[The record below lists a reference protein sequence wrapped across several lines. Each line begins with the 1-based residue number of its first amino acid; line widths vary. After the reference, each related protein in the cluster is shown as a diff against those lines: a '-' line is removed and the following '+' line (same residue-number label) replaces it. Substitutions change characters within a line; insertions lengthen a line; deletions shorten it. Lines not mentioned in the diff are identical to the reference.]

1 MAIKLSGPISLLDIQ
16 NEFGGSAPISINEYY
31 RNGGLVTNNNSNVPL
46 TGAISFNNFYG
57 GTSLFV
63 YTITENIQEL
73 NVQSYLLAR
82 GWDGLAPIDLT
93 INSGIY
99 IWSDNISA
107 PGLTTGVIP
116 YGLTIKNYGY
126 IIGKGGIGGSWAE
139 PSVSNGPGLHGGP
152 ALSLNSPATLVN
164 YGYVAGGGGGGGGS
178 TIGNGSGGGG
188 GAGGGRGANSQS
200 GAGGAGGAIGQP
212 GADGTGYGTFGYGG
226 GAGGGGSGA
235 TGVEKGTDYNGGGGG
250 GGRILP
256 GVGGAGGPGANV
268 GGEGGSAGNVGG
280 NAGGRAS
287 AGGGGWGAAGGYSG
301 YAGGAGGAAIT
312 KNGNDLV
319 LSNNGT
325 IYGSIVA

>member
-1 MAIKLSGPISLLDIQ
+1 MAIQISGPISLLDIQ

-63 YTITENIQEL
+63 YTITGHVQQL
-73 NVQSYLLAR
+73 NVRSYLLAR
-82 GWDGLAPIDLT
+82 GWDGSAPVALT

-99 IWSDNISA
+99 IWSDNIGVA
-107 PGLTTGVIP
+107 GLTTGTMPNGITV
-116 YGLTIKNYGY
+116 YNYGY
-126 IIGKGGIGGSWAE
+126 IIGKGGIGGSWADGATG
-139 PSVSNGPGLHGGP
+139 GPGQSGGP
-152 ALSLNSPATLVN
+152 AFSLNSPTALVN

-178 TIGNGSGGGG
+178 NTGNGSGGGG

-200 GAGGAGGAIGQP
+200 GTGGAGGAIGQT
-212 GADGTGYGTFGYGG
+212 GANGTAYGGVFGYGG

-235 TGVEKGTDYNGGGGG
+235 TGVKGTDYNGGGGG

-256 GVGGAGGPGANV
+256 GVGGAAGGGAET
-268 GGEGGSAGNVGG
+268 GGAGGSAGNVGG
-280 NAGGRAS
+280 ASGGRGS

-301 YAGGAGGAAIT
+301 YGGGAGGPAIR
-312 KNGNDLV
+312 KNGNSLV

-325 IYGSIVA
+325 IYGSIV